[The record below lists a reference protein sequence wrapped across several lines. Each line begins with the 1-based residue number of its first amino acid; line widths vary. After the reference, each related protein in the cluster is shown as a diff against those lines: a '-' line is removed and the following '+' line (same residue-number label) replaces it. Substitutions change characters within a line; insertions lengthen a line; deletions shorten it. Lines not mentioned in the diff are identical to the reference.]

1 MCINLTSND
10 FNRCSCPDA
19 YALFRV
25 WICRLKRLARSS
37 RVLRVRNS
45 KPSINLD
52 WCTSESTMMG
62 VALTIS
68 RDLISIEELLRLT
81 VLIVYSA
88 NKVYTLEPISGG
100 GLGKLLTLS
109 DSESNLIC
117 TATYVSNLNI
127 VRRARDDTK
136 WQSCFE
142 EILSDSVF
150 HSWIFGCLWLC
161 SP

>member
-1 MCINLTSND
+1 
-10 FNRCSCPDA
+10 
-19 YALFRV
+19 
-25 WICRLKRLARSS
+25 
-37 RVLRVRNS
+37 
-45 KPSINLD
+45 
-52 WCTSESTMMG
+52 MMG

-136 WQSCFE
+136 
-142 EILSDSVF
+142 
-150 HSWIFGCLWLC
+150 
-161 SP
+161 